1 MVKKD
6 NGFVTDELVVDWLD
20 EEFDLSVELENE
32 PLEFVLRRLEHP
44 TTEEEVAAIRT
55 LLFHRIITAKNGSSD
70 DQDYYNEVNRLQ
82 ESLAQ
87 TGATGNPR
95 ILLPDLIRE
104 ELPRFGLKEL
114 KITQSQIEDELC
126 TRSDISDPKLFQA
139 RISDLKLLRK
149 EVEDLINFQIAST
162 SNS

>member
-1 MVKKD
+1 
-6 NGFVTDELVVDWLD
+6 
-20 EEFDLSVELENE
+20 
-32 PLEFVLRRLEHP
+32 
-44 TTEEEVAAIRT
+44 
-55 LLFHRIITAKNGSSD
+55 
-70 DQDYYNEVNRLQ
+70 VNRLQ